1 MSKKRIDYH
10 HNETSNMTTEVKTQF
25 KMEITYR
32 NEPQK
37 LAKRFFNKVDY
48 LFLLGPAGVG
58 KSYAAVALS
67 INSVLQNDLSR
78 LILTRP
84 IIESGECLGFLP
96 GTFDEKVAPYVM
108 PIHDQL
114 EEIIP
119 DEMQRKTFIAS
130 YLKVEPLAYM
140 RGRTFKNS
148 MCILDEAQNA
158 TYKQLKMYLTRL
170 GHGSKM
176 IITGDP
182 EQIDIGVGGKY
193 GSGLFDVIRKC
204 KHRASVAVIYF
215 DNADNV
221 RHPSVEC
228 MLEDL

>member
-10 HNETSNMTTEVKTQF
+10 NEKSNSTTEMKTQF
-25 KMEITYR
+25 RIEINHK

-37 LAKRFFNKVDY
+37 LASRYFNKVDY

-58 KSYAAVALS
+58 KSYSAVALS
-67 INSVLQNDLSR
+67 IRSILQNDLSK

-96 GTFDEKVAPYVM
+96 GTFDEKVAPYTM

-114 EEIIP
+114 EEILP
-119 DEMQRKTFIAS
+119 DETQRKTFTAS

-182 EQIDIGVGGKY
+182 EQIDIGVGGKN
-193 GSGLFDVIRKC
+193 GSGLLEIISKC
-204 KHRASVAVIYF
+204 RHRSSVGVVYF
-215 DNADNV
+215 DNVDNV
-221 RHPSVEC
+221 RHPSVEY